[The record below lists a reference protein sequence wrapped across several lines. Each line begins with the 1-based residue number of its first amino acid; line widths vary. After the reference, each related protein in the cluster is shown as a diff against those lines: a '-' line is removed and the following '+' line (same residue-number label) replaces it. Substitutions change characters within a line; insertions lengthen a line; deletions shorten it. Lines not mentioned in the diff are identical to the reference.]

1 MPLKKAA
8 FAWCTCGSFPSS
20 TLCLPTSITSS
31 SNSASTTQSSS
42 PRRLHIA
49 QPVLSPCRLP
59 THSRAYATVQD
70 SNWNAQR
77 SNPSESSSVDSL
89 PAWPETKNP
98 TPYEIF
104 SQSKSAPYSKKK
116 FYNLVKHYHPD
127 RHIHHTLPSQNALS
141 HAVKLERYR
150 LIVAAN
156 SILCDPAKRRAYD
169 LYGAGWGE
177 KNAMNNAAYREADRA
192 WRQEA
197 GSAAHNATW
206 EDWQRW
212 HEKRNGNEKQTPL
225 YMSNGMFVAVLAV
238 FVVFGSWGQAT
249 RAGSHSVQLLEMRE
263 SKHNDISEEMW
274 RRKKEKEILTREDRV
289 DIFLR
294 QRQGWRQGP
303 SDNRHMPED

>member
-8 FAWCTCGSFPSS
+8 IALCSCGSLPSS
-20 TLCLPTSITSS
+20 ALCLPTSITSS
-31 SNSASTTQSSS
+31 SNPVSTTQSST
-42 PRRLHIA
+42 PRRLYAA
-49 QPVLSPCRLP
+49 QPLTASCQLP
-59 THSRAYATVQD
+59 MHSRTYATLQD
-70 SNWNAQR
+70 DTWAAQR
-77 SNPSESSSVDSL
+77 SSTSESSSNDSL
-89 PAWPETKNP
+89 PAWPEAKNP

-116 FYNLVKHYHPD
+116 FYDLVKHYHPD
-127 RHIHHTLPSQNALS
+127 RHIHHTLPSQNVLS

-169 LYGAGWGE
+169 LYGAGWDE
-177 KNAMNNAAYREADRA
+177 KSAMTNAAYREADRA
-192 WRQEA
+192 WRQQA

-212 HEKRNGNEKQTPL
+212 HERRNGSEKQMPM

-249 RAGSHSVQLLEMRE
+249 RAGSNSVQLLEMRE
-263 SKHNDISEEMW
+263 NKHNDISEEMW
-274 RRKKEKEILTREDRV
+274 RRKKEKEVLSREDRV

-294 QRQGWRQGP
+294 QRQGWRQESSNSP
-303 SDNRHMPED
+303 HMPED